1 MKTNYSPK
9 QWVVKLSFCLCFF
22 LGAVGWFPSM
32 AAATTVPG
40 GLGLRMEL
48 DRSILP
54 ALETQRAVVKITL
67 DGPPPPRDVFRPPV
81 NLALVLDRSGSMSG
95 SKLRKAKQAT
105 IEALRR
111 LDAKDVFGV
120 VVYDHTIQTV
130 VPAQQAINQ
139 EWIEGRIRTIRSGGN
154 TALFG
159 GVSQGAAEVRKY
171 LQPGRVPRIVLLSD
185 GIANVGPSS
194 PEDLERLGAALIK
207 EGISVTTVGV
217 GTDYNEDLMAR
228 LAEASDGNTYFVESE
243 QDLPRIFTAELG
255 DVLNVVAQEIN
266 LTIQCPPG
274 VRPLKV
280 IGRKGRIRNG
290 RVEFNLNQI
299 YGNQE
304 KFALVEVEISGAR
317 PGETKE
323 IATVRATYSN
333 PFTRRHES
341 ADSRLMAKFS
351 TDQDVVEKSVNVEVK
366 KDYFINRQAESQ
378 DEAIKLFD
386 QGRSNEAV
394 KVLRQSVGELK
405 EAGKNYPAAPALMD
419 AAQELEDQAA
429 QIEAEG
435 MTKKSRKKLKTES
448 YQIRTQQNNQ

>member
-1 MKTNYSPK
+1 MGRFNCSKQRIRDFGFGLALVLGGILGLVSP
-9 QWVVKLSFCLCFF
+9 LT
-22 LGAVGWFPSM
+22 
-32 AAATTVPG
+32 AATSPG

-48 DRSILP
+48 DRGVLP
-54 ALETQRAVVKITL
+54 ANSTQRAVVKITL
-67 DGPPPPRDVFRPPV
+67 DGPPPPRHTARPPV
-81 NLALVLDRSGSMSG
+81 NLALVLDRSGSMAG
-95 SKLRKAKQAT
+95 SKLRKAQQAA

-111 LDAKDVFGV
+111 LNAQDVFGV

-130 VPAQQAINQ
+130 VPAQQAVNQ
-139 EWIEGRIRTIRSGGN
+139 ESIEGRIRAIRSGGN

-171 LQPGRVPRIVLLSD
+171 LQPGRIPRIVLLSD

-194 PEDLERLGAALIK
+194 PADLERLGAALIK

-243 QDLPRIFTAELG
+243 HDLPRIFTAELG
-255 DVLNVVAQEIN
+255 DVLSVVAQEIN
-266 LTIQCPPG
+266 LTIQCPKG

-290 RVEFNLNQI
+290 QVEFSLNQI

-317 PGETKE
+317 PGETRE
-323 IATVRATYSN
+323 IAAVRATYRN
-333 PFTRRHES
+333 PFTRQHES
-341 ADSRLMAKFS
+341 ADERLMARFS
-351 TDQDVVEKSVNVEVK
+351 TNQARVEESVNVEVK
-366 KDYFINRQAESQ
+366 KDYYINQQAIAQEK
-378 DEAIKLFD
+378 AIELFD
-386 QGRSNEAV
+386 QGLEKEAV
-394 KVLRQSVGELK
+394 EELRQSVDELK
-405 EAGKNYPAAPALMD
+405 KAGKKYPSAPALME
-419 AAQELEDQAA
+419 AAEDLEEQAD

-435 MTKKSRKKLKTES
+435 MTRKKRKILKTES
-448 YQIRTQQNNQ
+448 YQIRNQQNAQ